1 MYNLQVRLHLPML
14 LPCTAAV
21 LIMVMAFQLR
31 RIEQDRTV
39 KSTILTLASCVS
51 PVNVVLPSRLVA
63 YVAALGPVAAFLPVT
78 DIAILQ
84 SRNLD
89 FGLLPIMMFFLAI
102 AVVLVL
108 CCLAWGAVV
117 MFGSLVHKA
126 VVRAAGGVA
135 PTEVVADVA
144 VSTLQRFPTVSCNQ
158 LQITN
163 NQKHNT
169 IYDWTSVCKKCL
181 ISPAS
186 DSRGASCSNC
196 CGHVWVP
203 RPLPWMS
210 RLLLA
215 PLQDVGAL
223 DFSHLILTYPIFCVF
238 AFFDTYL
245 SQVRGISGEYCE
257 TLCGFERRG

>member
-1 MYNLQVRLHLPML
+1 ML
-14 LPCTAAV
+14 LPCAAAV
-21 LIMVMAFQLR
+21 LIMVVAFQLR

-78 DIAILQ
+78 DISILQ

-102 AVVLVL
+102 AVVLIL

-144 VSTLQRFPTVSCNQ
+144 VSTLQRFPTVSLNKVVRQVCP
-158 LQITN
+158 LFPFSQILAVLLVAVASATCGSLALCLGCLAFFLRLFKMYLNIFCHNCFVPHN
-163 NQKHNT
+163 NFSDNNIMT
-169 IYDWTSVCKKCL
+169 VLDYLRYEEYLESVVKRSVGL
-181 ISPAS
+181 RDEDDS
-186 DSRGASCSNC
+186 D
-196 CGHVWVP
+196 
-203 RPLPWMS
+203 
-210 RLLLA
+210 LLLGIHF
-215 PLQDVGAL
+215 Q
-223 DFSHLILTYPIFCVF
+223 VF
-238 AFFDTYL
+238 H
-245 SQVRGISGEYCE
+245 QG
-257 TLCGFERRG
+257 

>member
-1 MYNLQVRLHLPML
+1 MYNFQVRLPLPML

-144 VSTLQRFPTVSCNQ
+144 VSTLQRFPTVSCNR
-158 LQITN
+158 LQEVTD
-163 NQKHNT
+163 Q
-169 IYDWTSVCKKCL
+169 SCL
-181 ISPAS
+181 RF
-186 DSRGASCSNC
+186 SRCF
-196 CGHVWVP
+196 
-203 RPLPWMS
+203 L
-210 RLLLA
+210 
-215 PLQDVGAL
+215 
-223 DFSHLILTYPIFCVF
+223 
-238 AFFDTYL
+238 
-245 SQVRGISGEYCE
+245 
-257 TLCGFERRG
+257 

>member
-1 MYNLQVRLHLPML
+1 ML

-163 NQKHNT
+163 NQKHKT
-169 IYDWTSVCKKCL
+169 IQRLDLSLQEV
-181 ISPAS
+181 S
-186 DSRGASCSNC
+186 DQSFLRFSR
-196 CGHVWVP
+196 
-203 RPLPWMS
+203 RFL
-210 RLLLA
+210 
-215 PLQDVGAL
+215 
-223 DFSHLILTYPIFCVF
+223 
-238 AFFDTYL
+238 
-245 SQVRGISGEYCE
+245 
-257 TLCGFERRG
+257 

>member
-1 MYNLQVRLHLPML
+1 ML
-14 LPCTAAV
+14 LPCAAAV
-21 LIMVMAFQLR
+21 LIMVVAFQLR

-63 YVAALGPVAAFLPVT
+63 YIAALGPVAAILPVT
-78 DIAILQ
+78 DIATLQ

-135 PTEVVADVA
+135 STEVVADVA
-144 VSTLQRFPTVSCNQ
+144 VSTLQRFPTVS
-158 LQITN
+158 
-163 NQKHNT
+163 
-169 IYDWTSVCKKCL
+169 WTRML
-181 ISPAS
+181 
-186 DSRGASCSNC
+186 R
-196 CGHVWVP
+196 
-203 RPLPWMS
+203 
-210 RLLLA
+210 
-215 PLQDVGAL
+215 
-223 DFSHLILTYPIFCVF
+223 
-238 AFFDTYL
+238 
-245 SQVRGISGEYCE
+245 
-257 TLCGFERRG
+257 

>member
-1 MYNLQVRLHLPML
+1 ML
-14 LPCTAAV
+14 LPCAAAV
-21 LIMVMAFQLR
+21 LIMVVAFQLR

-63 YVAALGPVAAFLPVT
+63 YVAALGPIAAFLPVT
-78 DIAILQ
+78 DIATLQ

-117 MFGSLVHKA
+117 LFGSLVHKA

-144 VSTLQRFPTVSCNQ
+144 VSTLQRFPTVSLKLLKQ
-158 LQITN
+158 VYLLFALSQILAVLLVAVAAATCG
-163 NQKHNT
+163 
-169 IYDWTSVCKKCL
+169 SLALCL
-181 ISPAS
+181 
-186 DSRGASCSNC
+186 GC
-196 CGHVWVP
+196 
-203 RPLPWMS
+203 L
-210 RLLLA
+210 
-215 PLQDVGAL
+215 
-223 DFSHLILTYPIFCVF
+223 
-238 AFFDTYL
+238 AFFLRLFKMYHHI
-245 SQVRGISGEYCE
+245 SQWLQTSFTTIA
-257 TLCGFERRG
+257 LCPLKLFLAIT

>member
-1 MYNLQVRLHLPML
+1 MYNFQVRLHLPML

-108 CCLAWGAVV
+108 SNCDCRGICR
-117 MFGSLVHKA
+117 
-126 VVRAAGGVA
+126 VRPGLCR
-135 PTEVVADVA
+135 T
-144 VSTLQRFPTVSCNQ
+144 PTVTQYN
-158 LQITN
+158 IFY
-163 NQKHNT
+163 
-169 IYDWTSVCKKCL
+169 IYTFIARTSVFCL
-181 ISPAS
+181 
-186 DSRGASCSNC
+186 
-196 CGHVWVP
+196 
-203 RPLPWMS
+203 
-210 RLLLA
+210 
-215 PLQDVGAL
+215 
-223 DFSHLILTYPIFCVF
+223 T
-238 AFFDTYL
+238 
-245 SQVRGISGEYCE
+245 
-257 TLCGFERRG
+257 

>member
-1 MYNLQVRLHLPML
+1 ML
-14 LPCTAAV
+14 LPCAAAV
-21 LIMVMAFQLR
+21 LIMVVAFQLR

-63 YVAALGPVAAFLPVT
+63 YIAALGPIAAFLPVT
-78 DIAILQ
+78 DIATLQ

-144 VSTLQRFPTVSCNQ
+144 VSTLQRFPTVSLTSTWWPLANS
-158 LQITN
+158 
-163 NQKHNT
+163 QKRCS
-169 IYDWTSVCKKCL
+169 YYLLRLRFSLCSLWQSLRLPVDPSLSVSDVSPFSCASSKCTL
-181 ISPAS
+181 TFS
-186 DSRGASCSNC
+186 
-196 CGHVWVP
+196 VWMWIFVC
-203 RPLPWMS
+203 
-210 RLLLA
+210 A
-215 PLQDVGAL
+215 P
-223 DFSHLILTYPIFCVF
+223 
-238 AFFDTYL
+238 
-245 SQVRGISGEYCE
+245 
-257 TLCGFERRG
+257 

>member
-1 MYNLQVRLHLPML
+1 ML
-14 LPCTAAV
+14 LPCAAAV
-21 LIMVMAFQLR
+21 LIMVVAFQLR

-78 DIAILQ
+78 DISILQ

-102 AVVLVL
+102 AVVLIL

-144 VSTLQRFPTVSCNQ
+144 VSTLQRFPTVSLKKSC
-158 LQITN
+158 
-163 NQKHNT
+163 KT
-169 IYDWTSVCKKCL
+169 IVPI
-181 ISPAS
+181 ISLFP
-186 DSRGASCSNC
+186 DSRCAPCGCRFGHLWLPCSLS
-196 CGHVWVP
+196 G
-203 RPLPWMS
+203 MS
-210 RLLLA
+210 RLLPA
-215 PLQDVGAL
+215 PLQNV
-223 DFSHLILTYPIFCVF
+223 P
-238 AFFDTYL
+238 
-245 SQVRGISGEYCE
+245 
-257 TLCGFERRG
+257 